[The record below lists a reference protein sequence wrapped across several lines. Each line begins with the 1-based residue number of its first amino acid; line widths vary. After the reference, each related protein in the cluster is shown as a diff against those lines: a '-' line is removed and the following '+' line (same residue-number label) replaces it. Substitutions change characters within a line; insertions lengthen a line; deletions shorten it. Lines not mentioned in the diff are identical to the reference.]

1 MCSPVLFSL
10 FINELAREIVQR
22 GRHGIQLIPDLIQIF
37 ILLFADDVILMSDS
51 VCGLQ
56 NQLANRLG
64 LVVNLDK
71 SNIVVFRNGG
81 HFGWNEKWFY
91 GRSLVSVVNV
101 YKYLGI
107 CLSTRLTFSHALKDM
122 AARAK
127 IGVVNILKLLWS
139 LGEKSS
145 ISLKLFD
152 VQIQPILNYGAE
164 VWGLEADLKVVERIH
179 LFALKRFLNVSSRTP
194 NVIVYGETGRYPL
207 FVNIFVKSV
216 KYWLRI
222 LKMPD
227 HRFPY
232 KSYKMLLY
240 LHEQNEKRG
249 PHQYAFCYICN
260 GVEWSKDK
268 TQAAESIKWRPQ
280 QAYGSNHVLL
290 AQPQTI
296 FSTPKNM
303 FVRSVFA

>member
-1 MCSPVLFSL
+1 M
-10 FINELAREIVQR
+10 N
-22 GRHGIQLIPDLIQIF
+22 
-37 ILLFADDVILMSDS
+37 ILYET
-51 VCGLQ
+51 
-56 NQLANRLG
+56 ANRLG

-81 HFGWNEKWFY
+81 HIAWNEKWFY
-91 GRSLVSVVNV
+91 GQSLISVVNV

-139 LGEKSS
+139 LAEKSPS
-145 ISLKLFD
+145 IFLKLFD
-152 VQIQPILNYGAE
+152 AQIQPILNYGAE

-194 NVIVYGETGRYPL
+194 NVMVYGETGRYPL
-207 FVNIFVKSV
+207 FVNVFVRV
-216 KYWLRI
+216 

-227 HRFPY
+227 HCFPH

-240 LHEQNEKRG
+240 LHEQNRKTWASLVCFQLYKYGFNHVWENQGVGDEKTFLKEFKNRLITEYK
-249 PHQYAFCYICN
+249 Q
-260 GVEWSKDK
+260 EWSD
-268 TQAAESIKWRPQ
+268 SI
-280 QAYGSNHVLL
+280 ATS
-290 AQPQTI
+290 
-296 FSTPKNM
+296 
-303 FVRSVFA
+303 